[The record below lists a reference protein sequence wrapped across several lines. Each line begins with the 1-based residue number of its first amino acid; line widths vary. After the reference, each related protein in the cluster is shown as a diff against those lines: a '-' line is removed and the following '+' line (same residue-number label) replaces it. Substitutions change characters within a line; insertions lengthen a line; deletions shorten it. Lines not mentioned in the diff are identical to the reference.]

1 MGRGKQLCG
10 CQLQDRSENET
21 NHHDG
26 CDGQPGQRRSRTGG
40 TEYEP
45 DVRPAGKR
53 RPVHASDVPVKQKD
67 ETEDL
72 NDEKRG

>member
-1 MGRGKQLCG
+1 MGFG

-53 RPVHASDVPVKQKD
+53 RPVHAADVPVKK
-67 ETEDL
+67 TEADNRRNL
-72 NDEKRG
+72 RKARIKE